1 MIRRTAFLGTLA
13 AIALCSGVGL
23 TSGPMVSRQGG
34 PSGGLRVGAA
44 RIEITPPAPE
54 GNTIRDRLYASA
66 IVVDNGT
73 TRAVLIGADQIAF
86 GEAAWSDVTARLSAE
101 FKIPVTQVLTT
112 ATHTHSDGRFGVAPP
127 LNAAGRGS
135 VPAASPSGAPPQP
148 SALADATVEAARRAA
163 GRLQPAR
170 VGYGAGVSYF
180 NVNRDAIHPETK
192 RWYQGPNLTG
202 ESDKTLAVLSFVA
215 PGGKPIAVFV
225 NYAMH
230 PISFYLR
237 GIVSADFPGDA
248 SRYVESVYG
257 DDVVVVWSQGAEGDQ
272 NPLYSRPSTALSAAR
287 RGGGPGGEIVRAEGG
302 LDRWIK
308 AMGAVLGE
316 EIIRVTNATTQRS
329 DQGRI
334 WGGQKT
340 VTCPGRTRLDNAR
353 EGVPGQYE
361 DGPPVNI
368 RVGMLT
374 IGTTAIGSV
383 NAEIYTGIGTRIKAR
398 SPLAHTMVT
407 ALANGGAG
415 SGYIPTEEAFSR
427 YTFQVLASR
436 LKPGC
441 AEDGIVTAA
450 LELLSDATR

>member
-1 MIRRTAFLGTLA
+1 MSPRSALVGAVALLA
-13 AIALCSGVGL
+13 LWSGVCLNGAP
-23 TSGPMVSRQGG
+23 TVSGQTAPDA
-34 PSGGLRVGAA
+34 GLRVGAA
-44 RIEITPPAPE
+44 RIDITPPPPE

-66 IVVDNGT
+66 IVLDNGT
-73 TRAVLIGADQIAF
+73 SRAVLIGADQIAF
-86 GEAAWSDVTARLSAE
+86 GEATWSDVTARLTAE
-101 FKIPVTQVLTT
+101 FTIPASQILTT

-127 LNAAGRGS
+127 AIASDRGGA
-135 VPAASPSGAPPQP
+135 PAAPPASAPRQ
-148 SALADATVEAARRAA
+148 STALADSTVEAVRRAM

-192 RWYQGPNLTG
+192 RWYQGPNTAG

-215 PGGKPIAVFV
+215 RDGKPIAFFV

-257 DDVVVVWSQGAEGDQ
+257 EDVVVVWSQGAQGDQ

-287 RGGGPGGEIVRAEGG
+287 RGGGTGEEIVRAAGG

-316 EIIRVTNATTQRS
+316 EIIRVANATTQRS
-329 DQGRI
+329 EQVRI

-340 VTCPGRTRLDNAR
+340 VTCPGRNRLDSAR

-407 ALANGGAG
+407 ALANGSAS
-415 SGYIPTEEAFSR
+415 SGYIPTEEAFNR
-427 YTFQVLASR
+427 YTFQVLGSR

-450 LELLSDATR
+450 VELLSEAVR